1 MCVIIQQL
9 DLYFVCLEERLMVQQ
24 FRECFQQCLSTYR
37 QEIASNAFLLSLI
50 GPFYGLCDYN
60 VYEGWKLSSDM
71 RYFEASNLIYALKHT
86 EALPEELV
94 QLADDFMAN
103 GYDAGSSPD
112 FPEETV
118 REQIKFIYTSL
129 HGETIASSSEN

>member
-1 MCVIIQQL
+1 
-9 DLYFVCLEERLMVQQ
+9 MVQKLRQ
-24 FRECFQQCLSTYR
+24 NFQKCLSTYR

-71 RYFEASNLIYALKHT
+71 RYFEASNLIYTLQNT
-86 EALPEELV
+86 PGLPEDLV
-94 QLADDFMAN
+94 LLAEDFLEQ
-103 GYDAGSSPD
+103 GYDAINSQD

-118 REQIKFIYTSL
+118 KEQIKFIYTILCKGVLSTDNE
-129 HGETIASSSEN
+129 GESND

>member
-1 MCVIIQQL
+1 
-9 DLYFVCLEERLMVQQ
+9 MVQR

-60 VYEGWKLSSDM
+60 VYEGWKLSSDI

-86 EALPEELV
+86 ESLPPDLTE
-94 QLADDFMAN
+94 LADDFIDQ
-103 GYDAGSSPD
+103 GYESLSSQD
-112 FPEETV
+112 FPTETV
-118 REQIKFIYTSL
+118 KEQIKFIYTIL
-129 HGETIASSSEN
+129 QGGVIASPEENN